1 MQELLLWEP
10 ITGVRQHVPVPM
22 AYERTI
28 FQPSAAVLCAADGCD
43 HRDCLGGPFCL
54 VFVFSVED
62 LDTEEEEYVT
72 SACVYSS
79 ETGAWGELTSMHV
92 EFMIDYT
99 CYSRVL
105 VARPLVYFMGTGGS
119 ILEYDLAR
127 HGLDVFEPPDTDLP
141 LSKRFSL
148 ILMEDGRLG
157 VSQSLDTDLKFW
169 SREVATN
176 GTDDA
181 RWVLSRVIELENL
194 LPMRALAR
202 AEYSLLVLGFAEEAN
217 VIFINTVAGL
227 FTIEL
232 HSERVR
238 KVCDDHGFCN
248 LVPVVGFYTPRSR
261 LEVLRSE
268 QHHALL
274 PPLNIVEEVSGEEE
288 DKKLQQVR
296 KMFHEWCKD
305 IEEGGFGN
313 TTDLSSHAL
322 EFRVPLP
329 LDRASKFYKCGR
341 TFLCKAMKATNPSRN
356 GSKSSSNE
364 ESIESTATA
373 TKYDTEGS
381 EAFGSNAEQAPAE
394 KVDSEEGKNLNGK
407 DQEDGNLAGGG
418 DDSDLDLAWKM
429 LNVARA
435 IVTKS
440 PVMTMENFNIFHALA
455 EVCKKRGNFS
465 YVHY

>member
-1 MQELLLWEP
+1 
-10 ITGVRQHVPVPM
+10 
-22 AYERTI
+22 
-28 FQPSAAVLCAADGCD
+28 
-43 HRDCLGGPFCL
+43 
-54 VFVFSVED
+54 
-62 LDTEEEEYVT
+62 
-72 SACVYSS
+72 
-79 ETGAWGELTSMHV
+79 
-92 EFMIDYT
+92 
-99 CYSRVL
+99 
-105 VARPLVYFMGTGGS
+105 
-119 ILEYDLAR
+119 
-127 HGLDVFEPPDTDLP
+127 
-141 LSKRFSL
+141 
-148 ILMEDGRLG
+148 
-157 VSQSLDTDLKFW
+157 
-169 SREVATN
+169 
-176 GTDDA
+176 
-181 RWVLSRVIELENL
+181 
-194 LPMRALAR
+194 MRALAR

-261 LEVLRSE
+261 LEALRSE

-274 PPLNIVEEVSGEEE
+274 RPLNIAEEVSGEEE

-296 KMFHEWCKD
+296 KMFDKWCKD

-341 TFLCKAMKATNPSRN
+341 AFLCKAMKATNPSRN
-356 GSKSSSNE
+356 GSKSLSNE

-394 KVDSEEGKNLNGK
+394 KVDSEE
-407 DQEDGNLAGGG
+407 DREDGNLAGGG

-440 PVMTMENFNIFHALA
+440 PVMTMEKFNIFHALA
-455 EVCKKRGNFS
+455 EVCKKREDRENTIGYYFKALAILEHLVRPDHIRIVDLNARICVASELASKVEDATTYCAKAISVCKSRIQNLRNVKEDLLADNDVYTSAAGGSSGNRNPEDETSFLTG
-465 YVHY
+465 VLARLQKKLKALEKAT